1 MHKAVL
7 ANRAC
12 IQSVPSLDSSI
23 NSLVPSHFLFW
34 SVALQCVCGRLPH
47 LSKLCV
53 HGLNSLKG
61 SLSGTTLAYSKHAI
75 CLWQQPLL
83 RHYANNKSIL
93 GTLTFANRWLMCAWA
108 WTTRVNKY
116 CFKFV
121 NCINK
126 QAHMKGYSI
135 KSDTADTVP
144 VLKNNLVTLHEQ

>member
-1 MHKAVL
+1 MHSFELTAFKVYLHLTPQSTPLFPLISSFEVL
-7 ANRAC
+7 RY
-12 IQSVPSLDSSI
+12 S
-23 NSLVPSHFLFW
+23 
-34 SVALQCVCGRLPH
+34 VCGRLPH

>member
-1 MHKAVL
+1 MHSFELTAFKVYL
-7 ANRAC
+7 HLTP
-12 IQSVPSLDSSI
+12 QSTPLFPLISSFEV
-23 NSLVPSHFLFW
+23 SRYS
-34 SVALQCVCGRLPH
+34 VCGRLPH